1 MKKKIIICLIIL
13 NFIFTIT
20 TYSKDKKLILDDI
33 TIAIDSGHGGK
44 DIGTSYNNIKEKD
57 INLSISKYLKEEL
70 SKYGANTIMTREGD
84 YDLASPNAYRRK
96 KSDFDN
102 RIDLINNS
110 NADVYLSIHIN
121 YLENSSYYGGQIFY
135 YGEENKKLAENLQSQ
150 FNKISYPRSIK
161 PMPNIYMYRRLK
173 ITGVL
178 VECGFIS
185 NKKEREKLI
194 TPAYQKEIAKSLT
207 EGLILY
213 FT

>member
-1 MKKKIIICLIIL
+1 MKK
-13 NFIFTIT
+13 F
-20 TYSKDKKLILDDI
+20 LILSLCFLLSLTCVRASLPLTGKTIVLDI
-33 TIAIDSGHGGK
+33 GHGG
-44 DIGTSYNNIKEKD
+44 DDPGTSYQNVLEKD
-57 INLSISKYLKEEL
+57 LNLAIGLELEKEL
-70 SKYGANTIMTREGD
+70 SKNGASVILTREGD
-84 YDLASPNAYRRK
+84 YDLASPNANRRT

-110 NADVYLSIHIN
+110 NANIYLSIHIN
-121 YLENSSYYGGQIFY
+121 YLENTSYYGGQIFY
-135 YGEENKKLAENLQSQ
+135 YGEKNKKLAEDLQSQ

-173 ITGVL
+173 IPGVL

-194 TPAYQKEIAKSLT
+194 TPSYQKEIAKSLT
-207 EGLILY
+207 KGLILY